1 MRKKSEMAKLDIPK
15 QRSGV
20 LGTGGLRRGSIVRV
34 LSPTRAYV
42 TVPRLYE
49 DAVLEAAV
57 AVLPRTPVA
66 GDRVYVECVEGRW
79 DDLVVIGLE
88 L

>member
-1 MRKKSEMAKLDIPK
+1 MARLEIPP
-15 QRSGV
+15 QRRGQV
-20 LGTGGLRRGSIVRV
+20 GTGGVRRGAIVRM
-34 LSPTRAYV
+34 LTPQTAYI

-66 GDRVYVECVEGRW
+66 GDRVYVAAIEGRW